1 MRFNLPVLVYQE
13 KNCVHNHADEIAQM
27 GKNALIVTGRNSS
40 KKNGSL
46 DDVINALKS
55 KNIKYTVYD
64 GVEENPSVETVMEA
78 REIGVKA
85 GCDFIIGIG
94 GGSPMDA
101 AKAIGVMIY
110 HKNENKDFLYKSVSN
125 SQSLPVI
132 EVPTTCG
139 TGSEVTTVAVLTV
152 HNEKTKKSMSHRIF
166 PRMALVDEKYIKNA
180 PLKVICDTAIDAL
193 AHIVESCINNNATE
207 YSKMFAKEGL
217 EAWR

>member
-78 REIGVKA
+78 RKIGVKA

-110 HKNENKDFLYKSVSN
+110 YKNENKDFLYKSVSN

-193 AHIVESCINNNATE
+193 AHILKAVLTIMQPNIVRCLQKKA
-207 YSKMFAKEGL
+207 
-217 EAWR
+217 

>member
-94 GGSPMDA
+94 GGSPM
-101 AKAIGVMIY
+101 
-110 HKNENKDFLYKSVSN
+110 E
-125 SQSLPVI
+125 
-132 EVPTTCG
+132 
-139 TGSEVTTVAVLTV
+139 
-152 HNEKTKKSMSHRIF
+152 
-166 PRMALVDEKYIKNA
+166 
-180 PLKVICDTAIDAL
+180 
-193 AHIVESCINNNATE
+193 
-207 YSKMFAKEGL
+207 
-217 EAWR
+217 

>member
-110 HKNENKDFLYKSVSN
+110 HKNENKDFLYKSVSD

-166 PRMALVDEKYIKNA
+166 PRMALV
-180 PLKVICDTAIDAL
+180 
-193 AHIVESCINNNATE
+193 S
-207 YSKMFAKEGL
+207 
-217 EAWR
+217 